1 MTNSKLLWAVV
12 VALLVEM
19 SLPIPEFCSSN
30 PAIGNFMMNLCTVN
44 CLKDENKEKEV
55 GNDPFYLM
63 SQGPLPLAPIYD
75 TLAVTN
81 RKLLKQNLRLAP

>member
-12 VALLVEM
+12 VAFASNTRVLQFE
-19 SLPIPEFCSSN
+19 SSHWQ
-30 PAIGNFMMNLCTVN
+30 FYDELCTVN

-55 GNDPFYLM
+55 GNGPFYLM